1 MADMDVDGIKMPR
14 KVTVTQFTMTLGT
27 KVMTVPY
34 EVRSDDGTTITKGVT
49 TEDLT
54 GWPKLTGGVTLEEL
68 AQKACNIAK
77 LAAKRK
83 FG

>member
-34 EVRSDDGTTITKGVT
+34 EVRSDDGTTIAKGMAS
-49 TEDLT
+49 EDLA

-77 LAAKRK
+77 QASKRK